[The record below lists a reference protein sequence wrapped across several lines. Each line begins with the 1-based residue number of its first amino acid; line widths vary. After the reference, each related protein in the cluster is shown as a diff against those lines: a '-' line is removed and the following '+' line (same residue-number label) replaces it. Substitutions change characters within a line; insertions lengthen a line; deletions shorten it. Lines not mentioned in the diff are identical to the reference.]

1 MIPIDIKA
9 HHQVAHP
16 MVSTIWIMLVLM
28 NKPIEESDKSKE
40 HIRSIDPLMLKEE
53 EEKEQEEQ

>member
-1 MIPIDIKA
+1 
-9 HHQVAHP
+9 
-16 MVSTIWIMLVLM
+16 MVSTTWIMLVLM

-40 HIRSIDPLMLKEE
+40 HIRSIDPPMLKEE